1 MKMDKKTKSS
11 LAVALENIANY
22 IFGADA
28 SQPTP
33 LTKEQIRVQSITTN
47 EPIQAV
53 NPDGTLSDLADGQY
67 QVEDKVFEVQGG
79 IIIKVE
85 GEEAPIEAPASGDT
99 QDAPA
104 EQMAEVPA
112 SGDTSTECA
121 VEDVPAS
128 GDTQDAPAVEEPSE
142 EPIEEPEDESAM
154 KIVELEEK
162 VVMLEERISQLE
174 EMIAGVGQ
182 VEAEMK
188 EKLSAS
194 INELGNVIER
204 FSKQPVQ
211 GSVTKKEFT
220 YSNEQERKLFE
231 TAQAFSALK
240 SKYE

>member
-11 LAVALENIANY
+11 LATALENIANY

-33 LTKEQIRVQSITTN
+33 LSKEQIRVQSITTN

-67 QVEDKVFEVQGG
+67 QVEDKVFEVKGG

-85 GEEAPIEAPASGDT
+85 GEEAPIEVPASGDT

-104 EQMAEVPA
+104 EQMAEAPA

-121 VEDVPAS
+121 IEDVPAS
-128 GDTQDAPAVEEPSE
+128 GDTQDVPAVEEPS
-142 EPIEEPEDESAM
+142 EEPEDESAM

-182 VEAEMK
+182 AEAEMK

-194 INELGNVIER
+194 INELGSVIER

>member
-33 LTKEQIRVQSITTN
+33 LSKEQIRVQSITTN

-112 SGDTSTECA
+112 SGDT
-121 VEDVPAS
+121 
-128 GDTQDAPAVEEPSE
+128 QDAPAVEAPTEEPVEEPSE

-182 VEAEMK
+182 AEAEMK
-188 EKLSAS
+188 EKLSQS
-194 INELGNVIER
+194 INELGDVINK